1 MAKVDRF
8 EDLHC
13 WQEAR
18 KLVKIVYEL
27 TSEGPIA
34 KDFDMRSQMR
44 RAAISTMNNIAE
56 GFGRFSTK
64 EFIRFLEISSSS
76 ACEVKSLSYAAIDLE
91 YFTKDKVKRIQDKA
105 DDVKALD
112 LGFIRYLK
120 NRQ

>member
-18 KLVKIVYEL
+18 KFVKIVYEL
-27 TSEGPIA
+27 TGEGPIA

-56 GFGRFSTK
+56 GFGRFSRK
-64 EFIRFLEISSSS
+64 EFIKIS
-76 ACEVKSLSYAAIDLE
+76 
-91 YFTKDKVKRIQDKA
+91 
-105 DDVKALD
+105 
-112 LGFIRYLK
+112 
-120 NRQ
+120 

>member
-8 EDLHC
+8 EDLHS